1 MASRAYSRAGI
12 IARLFNQPLAVL
24 PDTAAIVL
32 GAIGQRFDVQQLFVS
47 TEGRTLQLAEL
58 EQMAADKRAEISA
71 SANVDRRAKL
81 EPASRLM
88 PVINGVAHVTVRGET
103 VAENGIGP
111 MSGFTGYDGIVASV
125 QSADADPTVKGILLD
140 IESPGGEV
148 SGMVEAVQILMARR
162 GTKPMRALIRGV
174 GASAAYALA
183 CCADEITLHELGIA
197 GSVGCISMH
206 ADFSGSLEQDGIKVT
221 LFASGQHKADG
232 NPFEPLP
239 ADVIERV
246 QAMVNTSAARFIAHV
261 AEARGLSV
269 DAVTAQQAQVYM
281 GEEAVAAGLVD
292 KVMSWQDSMDEF
304 EAAVNGAP
312 LVRAAPAPTG
322 ARSAK
327 GTSMSTQNPAPA
339 AEQQPETTQA
349 SIDAARAEGHAA
361 GRAEGLAAG
370 ATAERERFTALA
382 ELDSGSKISASLA
395 EAMSAGTSVAD
406 FALAQAR
413 AKKGQIEAAAKGAK
427 ADAVKPGDLPEGS
440 AQAGSGGQK
449 PTANRGQAFIERQRA
464 AAAAQAKA

>member
-47 TEGRTLQLAEL
+47 TEGRTLQLDEL
-58 EQMAADKRAEISA
+58 EQMAADKRGEISA
-71 SANVDRRAKL
+71 RAGTDRIAKQY
-81 EPASRLM
+81 PADRLM
-88 PVINGVAHVTVRGET
+88 PVINGVAHVAVRGET

-125 QSADADPTVKGILLD
+125 QSADADPAVKGILLD
-140 IESPGGEV
+140 IDSPGGEV

-174 GASAAYALA
+174 GASAAYAIA

-221 LFASGQHKADG
+221 MFASGQHKADG

-246 QAMVNTSAARFIAHV
+246 QAMVNTSAGRFIAHV
-261 AEARGLSV
+261 AVARGLSV
-269 DAVTAQQAQVYM
+269 DAVTAQQAQIFM

-304 EAAVNGAP
+304 EAAVNGTPVAG
-312 LVRAAPAPTG
+312 RAAPAPTG

-327 GTSMSTQNPAPA
+327 GTSMSTHNPAPA
-339 AEQQPETTQA
+339 AEQQPENLQA

-361 GRAEGLAAG
+361 GVTAG

-382 ELDSGSKISASLA
+382 ELDSGSKISAELT
-395 EAMSAGTSVAD
+395 EAISAGTSVAD

-413 AKKGQIEAAAKGAK
+413 AKKSKLDAAAAGAR
-427 ADAVKPGDLPEGS
+427 ADAVQPGALPEGS
-440 AQAGSGGQK
+440 AHAGNPAHK
-449 PTANRGQAFIERQRA
+449 PTANRGQAYAERKRA
-464 AAAAQAKA
+464 AAAAKA